1 MRAFKFILALPVMFL
16 MVGFAKMA
24 QYSSVDLL
32 GADLGFGIAS
42 AIGLLPVLS
51 LYYWAALKLPK
62 FNTMGAH

>member
-1 MRAFKFILALPVMFL
+1 MFL